1 MYTKALGQDKAW
13 ALEAGSR
20 GEGWMEG
27 GKKQYDMKQERQ
39 VGQIILVL
47 RNNCKKFGL
56 ILNVMENDLRALSRE
71 LS

>member
-1 MYTKALGQDKAW
+1 MK
-13 ALEAGSR
+13 
-20 GEGWMEG
+20 G
-27 GKKQYDMKQERQ
+27 GKKQYEMKQERQ
-39 VGQIILVL
+39 VGHIILVL